1 MERGGGNPPSLLPRH
16 QKEKRQETDELEILE
31 N

>member
-1 MERGGGNPPSLLPRH
+1 MERGGGNPPSLLPRQ
-16 QKEKRQETDELEILE
+16 QKEKMHETDELEILE